1 VNLETAWRIVKTF
14 GMLSLLG
21 FGGGKGI
28 FPQMREEVVHRYHWL
43 TPAQFAQ
50 YYTIGKLVPGPTTI
64 MSVLVGFSVAR
75 IPGAVLAAL
84 AMFLPSSV
92 LMFVAVKLWQRAKD
106 SPVRDAIG
114 QGLAP
119 AIVGLTW
126 ASAWVIGRGVV
137 GSWQAVA
144 LLTAVAALSLR
155 TNIPSVALILG
166 AGLVG
171 ALLLS

>member
-1 VNLETAWRIVKTF
+1 MSLDTAWRIVKTF
-14 GMLSLLG
+14 GMLSVLG

-28 FPQMREEVVHRYHWL
+28 FPQMRDEVVHRYHWL
-43 TPAQFAQ
+43 TPTQFAQ

-84 AMFLPSSV
+84 AIFVPSSV
-92 LMFVAVKLWQRAKD
+92 LMYVAVKLWER
-106 SPVRDAIG
+106 SEGSRVREAIG
-114 QGLAP
+114 HGLAP

-126 ASAWVIGRGVV
+126 ASAWVIAKGFV

-144 LLTAVAALSLR
+144 LLSAVTALSLR
-155 TNIPSVALILG
+155 TKIPTVALILG

-171 ALLLS
+171 ALVL